1 MLFTSHN
8 PPGILSDFTFA
19 EKVHLKI
26 IANKPYYRLPLF
38 GVIAYNENS
47 QIVSHPLG
55 GALIEIVHN
64 SF

>member
-19 EKVHLKI
+19 EKVHLNI
-26 IANKPYYRLPLF
+26 ITNKPYYRLPLF
-38 GVIAYNENS
+38 GVIAYNENG
-47 QIVSHPLG
+47 QRVSHLLG
-55 GALIEIVHN
+55 GALTEIVRN